1 MENINLDEIIYS
13 ICVEDIQTVA
23 EEHIER
29 QLTFDEIES
38 IKDLVAEKIDW
49 YGVIAEAIDEKIKT
63 DEEPL

>member
-29 QLTFDEIES
+29 ELTFDEIES
-38 IKDLVAEKIDW
+38 IKDLIAEKIDW
-49 YGVIAEAIDEKIKT
+49 YGAIAEAINAKIKT
-63 DEEPL
+63 DEEPS